1 MPESILQPLD
11 TPGGRIWR
19 CPIFRKS
26 VKPLFLPLQVTLT
39 SYGLSETG
47 WLPLV
52 TTVTYG
58 YIWLHMV
65 TGGYRWLQA
74 TVLTLPDETLY
85 ERGARDDQLPSVP
98 FCCFPC

>member
-1 MPESILQPLD
+1 MMPESILQPLD

-19 CPIFRKS
+19 CAMSLLPEVCKTSIFT
-26 VKPLFLPLQVTLT
+26 VT
-39 SYGLSETG
+39 SYTYKLPASETG

-85 ERGARDDQLPSVP
+85 ERGARDDQLP
-98 FCCFPC
+98 